1 VDCQML
7 IFVLHIDPNQ
17 PKKWRIEKLF
27 SFHNLRLEHIFIV
40 MLNHLIQNSVCSC
53 ISLNN
58 YLPLNI
64 SPSRSTAYL
73 SQHREASFKS
83 TKVGVIDQAIGIH
96 NTDQTYFSKIQTLG
110 NHLGTDKN
118 IESVFIEII

>member
-1 VDCQML
+1 ML

-53 ISLNN
+53 VSLNN

-64 SPSRSTAYL
+64 SPSRCTSL
-73 SQHREASFKS
+73 WSQHIEASFKR
-83 TKVGVIDQAIGIH
+83 TNVLVIDQTMGILI
-96 NTDQTYFSKIQTLG
+96 TDHTYFTKIQTRG
-110 NHLGTDKN
+110 KDLGTVLN